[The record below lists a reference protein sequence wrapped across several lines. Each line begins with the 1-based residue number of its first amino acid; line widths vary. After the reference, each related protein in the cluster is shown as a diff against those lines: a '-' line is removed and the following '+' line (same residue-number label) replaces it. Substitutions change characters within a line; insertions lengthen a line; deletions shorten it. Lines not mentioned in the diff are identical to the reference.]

1 MARISAPL
9 FAFGDREPV
18 NPLDEYLRKSAP
30 GRELSLAGPSPR
42 ADGVALPVRGDLA
55 HIRLAGIHFVPHY
68 AVPMPH
74 IAKAGG
80 ATVRKAGTDDAE
92 VIASLEPGA
101 QFDVLEI
108 AGEWAWGEV
117 AGRFGIVGYVALA
130 ELEVRRD

>member
-9 FAFGDREPV
+9 FAFGDHEPV
-18 NPLDEYLRKSAP
+18 KPLDDYLRESAP

-74 IAKAGG
+74 RAAQGG
-80 ATVRKAGTDDAE
+80 ARLRKAGTDEAE
-92 VIASLEPGA
+92 VLATLKAGA
-101 QFDVLEI
+101 QFDVLDMT
-108 AGEWAWGEV
+108 GDWAWGEV
-117 AGRFGIVGYVALA
+117 PGERGPVGYVALA
-130 ELEVRRD
+130 ELERCEP